1 MSRRQ
6 EIEDTGE
13 TETEERLV
21 FLLKKRNGYS
31 SFKTVAYNWSGA
43 ALVYT

>member
-1 MSRRQ
+1 MSGRQ

-21 FLLKKRNGYS
+21 FLLKKE
-31 SFKTVAYNWSGA
+31 TVTHLLKQLPIIDWVQ
-43 ALVYT
+43 L